1 MVGIRALRLGFE
13 SWGWDMSH
21 EAGIWAMRLGFEPW
35 GWDLSLGLGFEPKGW
50 DLGLKSQDWHLGLKT
65 GIWASKLGFE
75 PQGWDLSLKPRIW
88 ALRLG
93 FEPWGWDL
101 CLEAGI
107 GASRLG
113 LEPWG
118 WDLSLEAG
126 IWALRGDGGEGE
138 GKNPPMW
145 ESIGHWPLRGRCQKR
160 GTRSFAL
167 LHSLTCLL
175 RNAALA
181 PITLLLLPGIILKC
195 STAKTLFCCYVFVTM
210 SVNPS
215 ISPSV
220 HPSVCTAVCQSN
232 GRFVIPFVCLFI
244 GPSVHQFIRLAFLF
258 LVLDKNRYFGR
269 H

>member
-1 MVGIRALRLGFE
+1 M
-13 SWGWDMSH
+13 
-21 EAGIWAMRLGFEPW
+21 
-35 GWDLSLGLGFEPKGW
+35 
-50 DLGLKSQDWHLGLKT
+50 
-65 GIWASKLGFE
+65 
-75 PQGWDLSLKPRIW
+75 
-88 ALRLG
+88 
-93 FEPWGWDL
+93 
-101 CLEAGI
+101 
-107 GASRLG
+107 
-113 LEPWG
+113 
-118 WDLSLEAG
+118 SLEGGRRRRRRKKSPYVRKHRSLAPAG
-126 IWALRGDGGEGE
+126 
-138 GKNPPMW
+138 
-145 ESIGHWPLRGRCQKR
+145 PLPKKR